1 MIIYGFLLCSI
12 LIVGKYKITFIF
24 HFYIFMINIFHN
36 LYSQRKTKLPIAA
49 LVWCCHQRV
58 KFKNAGLLVK
68 RRNQGGN
75 LMISNLAFR
84 AVYSIILWP
93 MSTFEKISKILVSGT
108 KSEKKI
114 ANYLLSDFPFSAV
127 GNLADISE
135 NVEISVPTIQ
145 RMVLRMGYSGFP
157 EFRKSI
163 LTELSQEQAKSP
175 LSRMSNSKNADG
187 SKTYLQ
193 TIKNIEATF
202 TNLKPE
208 LLDQASSLLAN
219 SSFGLWCIGGRFTG
233 TMATLFARH
242 LKTIRAHVFEFT
254 YYEGAFADIYINAD
268 KNTLLFITDIRR
280 YDAPIF
286 ELCKASKQKGA
297 KIILITDTWGSPSKA
312 DADVVI
318 PVQTNSPSGW
328 DSNASLMVVLEEIMA
343 LTTKKIGAKGHDQL
357 KNREEF
363 GKLIGG

>member
-1 MIIYGFLLCSI
+1 
-12 LIVGKYKITFIF
+12 
-24 HFYIFMINIFHN
+24 
-36 LYSQRKTKLPIAA
+36 
-49 LVWCCHQRV
+49 
-58 KFKNAGLLVK
+58 
-68 RRNQGGN
+68 
-75 LMISNLAFR
+75 
-84 AVYSIILWP
+84 

-114 ANYLLSDFPFSAV
+114 ASYLLSDFPFSAV
-127 GNLADISE
+127 GNLSDISE
-135 NVEISVPTIQ
+135 NANISVPTIQ

-157 EFRKSI
+157 EFRKNI
-163 LTELSQEQAKSP
+163 LTELTQEQGKSP
-175 LSRMSNSKNADG
+175 LARMSNATEDSA
-187 SKTYLQ
+187 KTYLQ

-208 LLDQASSLLAN
+208 ILDQASSLLAN

-254 YYEGAFADIYINAD
+254 YYEGAFADIYINSD

-297 KIILITDTWGSPSKA
+297 KIILVTDTWGSPSKA
-312 DADVVI
+312 YADVVI
-318 PVQTNSPSGW
+318 TVQTNSPSGW

-343 LTTKKIGAKGHDQL
+343 LTTKKIGTKGHDQL

-363 GKLIGG
+363 GNLIGRNDGSG